1 MLSLDTATGV
11 KKAVELLDQAEII
24 TDQILAARRM
34 VTRRARLLNCSSM
47 IPTEWRKTPIAASGA
62 EVESPEHE
70 RILSAKSELCNI
82 DQDSLRRAYLN
93 GVREYAMLP
102 VEQRPPF
109 SRDVYAQAKVNT
121 FISEAEV
128 TA

>member
-47 IPTEWRKTPIAASGA
+47 IPTEWRKTPVAASGA

-70 RILSAKSELCNI
+70 RRPRLQRASQRCGIIAPRGGELGHAEYLQHSDLHDHIRQPC
-82 DQDSLRRAYLN
+82 SRRCHVHHL
-93 GVREYAMLP
+93 
-102 VEQRPPF
+102 Q
-109 SRDVYAQAKVNT
+109 
-121 FISEAEV
+121 
-128 TA
+128 